1 MFVDNGALPVSGEVT
16 IMSLP
21 AGDGV
26 FTIQPFPLPTDDG
39 VFTILPFDGEVS
51 IQPISAEDGVVTI
64 LPFPM
69 PGDDGVFTI
78 LPYFPEGEVSI
89 LPVFDEGIFAVRPL
103 SFNFDFS
110 ALAIGSID
118 LSAVN
123 WTNLLPADLV
133 ATSGFGFQSFVLTEE
148 GVSLT
153 LLDGTVFNLTVG
165 ETPAVDIVGTG
176 RLAIDPSGL
185 SGALLDGFNAGWI

>member
-1 MFVDNGALPVSGEVT
+1 MFVENGPEPIPGQIT

-21 AGDGV
+21 AGDGE
-26 FTIQPFPLPTDDG
+26 FTIQPFPLPTDGD
-39 VFTILPFDGEVS
+39 FT

-69 PGDDGVFTI
+69 EGDEGVFTI
-78 LPYFPEGEVSI
+78 LPYFPEGEMSI
-89 LPVFDEGIFAVRPL
+89 MPVFDEGIFAVRPL

-118 LSAVN
+118 LSAVD
-123 WTNLLPADLV
+123 WTNLLPADLA
-133 ATSGFGFQSFVLTEE
+133 ATSGFGFQSFVLTDE

-153 LLDGTVFNLTVG
+153 LLDGSVFNLALG
-165 ETPAVDIVGTG
+165 ETPIDIVGTG
-176 RLAIDPSGL
+176 RLAIDPAGL
-185 SGALLDGFNAGWI
+185 SGALLEGFNAGWI